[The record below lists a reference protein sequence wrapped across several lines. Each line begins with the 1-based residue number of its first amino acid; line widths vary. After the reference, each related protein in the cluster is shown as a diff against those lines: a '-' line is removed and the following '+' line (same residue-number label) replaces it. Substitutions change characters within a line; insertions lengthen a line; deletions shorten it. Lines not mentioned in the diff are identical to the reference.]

1 MQTKRNIGTIRQLT
15 LGTLL
20 VVCTT
25 TAAFAGPECTQEPRS
40 KWLSEDA
47 MRQKIAA
54 LGYVDIKVFKI
65 TQGGCYE
72 IYGHTAD
79 GRKAEVYFHPVDGTV
94 VREKLD

>member
-1 MQTKRNIGTIRQLT
+1 MQIKLNSGKFRPLT
-15 LGTLL
+15 LGAMLACIATG
-20 VVCTT
+20 
-25 TAAFAGPECTQEPRS
+25 ASASPECTQEPRS
-40 KWLSEDA
+40 KWLSEDV

-72 IYGHTAD
+72 IYGHTRD
-79 GRKAEVYFHPVDGTV
+79 GRKAEVYFHPIDGTV